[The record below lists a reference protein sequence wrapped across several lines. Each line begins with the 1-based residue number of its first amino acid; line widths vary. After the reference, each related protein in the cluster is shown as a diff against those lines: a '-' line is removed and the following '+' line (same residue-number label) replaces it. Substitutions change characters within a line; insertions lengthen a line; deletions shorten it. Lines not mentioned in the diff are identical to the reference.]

1 MVRPTFGLI
10 SYAKGNFPALRSTL
24 WTWPLRGRASVDVN
38 LSDNQKELK
47 NE

>member
-10 SYAKGNFPALRSTL
+10 SYAEGNFPALRSTL
-24 WTWPLRGRASVDVN
+24 WTWPLRGRAPVDVN
-38 LSDNQKELK
+38 LSDKQKGLK